1 MARKIRFPLKMK
13 NGAEVRTLDELKENF
28 DLESVLGYY
37 VSGQL
42 VTWLRNY
49 YYDDIADKV
58 EAFDK
63 DSDDIS
69 KQLCETLGVEYVEN
83 DLTVDEVKAKID
95 RENLLKQ
102 LSEEQI
108 RCLATN
114 QEELEKLWYGNT
126 QTIYLAFG
134 EFELIIPGYG
144 YSSEYVLIKETNPQ
158 VVKFGYVD
166 KYNLKWS
173 LKYANAGI
181 AAAQY
186 EVGCYYY
193 DETCGWEDFP
203 KNNEKMEIL
212 YEAIKWLEKAASQDY
227 IESFRSLELAYDK
240 LAYMYEMGY
249 VVKKNFI
256 KANECYR
263 KAAEIVRKSA
273 ESGDVEAQCNLAHR
287 YYNGSGVE
295 KDYSQTVEWYVKAA
309 EQGYASAQYNLG
321 YMYYKGQGVATD
333 YTKAVEWYRKAAEQG
348 HAHAQNCLGNMFF
361 KGEGVE
367 QNYIEAIEW
376 YLKAAEQGMRYAMG
390 QLGLIYENGYG
401 VTPDKSKANEWYSKS
416 KEIYNS
422 SDMATL
428 LKAAEEEAKKENDL

>member
-102 LSEEQI
+102 LSPEQI
-108 RCLATN
+108 KCLATN
-114 QEELEKLWYGNT
+114 QEELEKLYFTGI

-134 EFELIIPGYG
+134 EFKLRSPGFG
-144 YSSEYVLIKETNPQ
+144 YFYEYVLINETNPK
-158 VVKFGYVD
+158 VVKFDYVEE
-166 KYNLKWS
+166 YNLEWS

-186 EVGCYYY
+186 EVGRYYF
-193 DETCGWEDFP
+193 DKVCGWGDFP
-203 KNNEKMEIL
+203 KNNEEMEIL
-212 YEAIKWLEKAASQDY
+212 YEAIKWLEKSASQDY
-227 IESFRSLELAYDK
+227 LESFKCLESAYNK

-249 VVKKNFI
+249 VVKQNFI
-256 KANECYR
+256 KTHECDR
-263 KAAEIVRKSA
+263 NAAEIVRKSA
-273 ESGDVEAQCNLAHR
+273 ESGDVEAQCNLADR

-295 KDYSQTVEWYVKAA
+295 KDYSKTVEWYVKAA

-321 YMYYKGQGVATD
+321 NMYYSGKGVEQD
-333 YTKAVEWYRKAAEQG
+333 YAKAVEWYRKAAEQG
-348 HAHAQNCLGNMFF
+348 YADAQNCLGNMFF

-367 QNYIEAIEW
+367 QNYSEAIDW
-376 YLKAAEQGMRYAMG
+376 YLKAADKGVLNAMRK
-390 QLGLIYENGYG
+390 LGLIYEKGYG
-401 VTPDKSKANEWYSKS
+401 VIADKGQSDEWYKS
-416 KEIYNS
+416 YYRSRDALKEFGLI
-422 SDMATL
+422 
-428 LKAAEEEAKKENDL
+428 EEEED